1 MDIEPAKGKSRNHGF
16 LTADYT
22 DTPYPCNP
30 CNPRLTSVAD
40 LPRCTAISRFARRRR
55 RFNAE
60 TQRAAESS
68 SSLRFSAFLCTAIDY
83 IVRSPERNFAL
94 SCSSTSDF
102 GFRISAFFRPSTFD
116 LRISG
121 SAGLCLCVKPDLVL
135 VAAWPRCVFA
145 LNAVLGL
152 IQRLVAAPGGSEG
165 LAWASATIRFLRASA

>member
-1 MDIEPAKGKSRNHGF
+1 MDIEPAKVKSRNHGF

-135 VAAWPRCVFA
+135 VAAWPRLRLCVKCRSWA
-145 LNAVLGL
+145 DSAIGGGTGRQRRTRLGE
-152 IQRLVAAPGGSEG
+152 RHD
-165 LAWASATIRFLRASA
+165 